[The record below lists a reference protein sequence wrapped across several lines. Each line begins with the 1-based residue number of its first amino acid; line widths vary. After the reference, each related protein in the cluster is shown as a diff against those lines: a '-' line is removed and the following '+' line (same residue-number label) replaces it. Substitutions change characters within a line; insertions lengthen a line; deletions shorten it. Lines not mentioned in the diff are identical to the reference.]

1 MGESIEPGKDVVSH
15 KTIPESSLSSAVVIA
30 EPTARDLA
38 LELSSSMGLE
48 IIYPELRIFSDGE
61 SKIRITENL
70 KNRRCIVVQSICPPQ
85 VDRHIIQTLM
95 ILKKC
100 VDDSAKDVSLVIPY
114 MAYARQDRVFLSGE
128 VVTIGLLAKLFKT
141 FGAKRM
147 ITVDIH
153 SSQALT
159 YFDRE
164 MNSVNISAVPLLA
177 QYAID
182 KLRITKDDSITVVP
196 DEGGIDRA
204 EFLARLINNNII
216 RMRKIRDRHTG
227 EVFSDYVS
235 SGDRGQVRGRN
246 IVLVDDIISTGNT
259 IIKAAQVL
267 KSDGCRDIIAM
278 CTHALL
284 TTESTERLRSA
295 GVSKIVTTNSIPRAA
310 RTDSFVEVINLSPIL
325 VQAVS
330 KIFVT

>member
-1 MGESIEPGKDVVSH
+1 MEESTEPGKEVVSH
-15 KTIPESSLSSAVVIA
+15 KTIPESSLSSAVVVA
-30 EPTARDLA
+30 GRTARDLA

-70 KNRRCIVVQSICPPQ
+70 KNKRCIVVQSLCPPQ

-100 VDDSAKDVSLVIPY
+100 IDDSAKDVILVIPY
-114 MAYARQDRVFLSGE
+114 MAYARQDRTFLSGE
-128 VVTIGLLAKLFKT
+128 VVTTELLAKLYKT
-141 FGAKRM
+141 LGAKK
-147 ITVDIH
+147 IVTVDIH
-153 SSQALT
+153 SSRALT
-159 YFDRE
+159 YFDSE
-164 MNSVNISAVPLLA
+164 MNSINVSAVPLLA

-182 KLRITKDDSITVVP
+182 KLRITNDDSITVVP

-216 RMRKIRDRHTG
+216 RMKKIRDRHTG

-235 SGDRGQVRGRN
+235 SGDRALVRGRN
-246 IVLVDDIISTGNT
+246 IVLIDDIISTGNT
-259 IIKAAQVL
+259 IIKAAHML
-267 KSDGCRDIIAM
+267 KSDGCGDIIAM
-278 CTHALL
+278 CTHSLL

-295 GVSKIVTTNSIPRAA
+295 GVSKIVTTNSIPKAPKI
-310 RTDSFVEVINLSPIL
+310 DSFVEAINLSPIL
-325 VQAVS
+325 VQAIS
-330 KIFVT
+330 KILVT